1 MKMDKRARIIDFH
14 SHLLPAIDDGSKDIA
29 MSLEILQETR
39 RQKVRKIV
47 ATPHFYP
54 EEMSLSRFLEKRER
68 AVEEVLSVFDSSTC
82 PVSSWEPKQDISEE

>member
-1 MKMDKRARIIDFH
+1 MDKRARIIDFH

-47 ATPHFYP
+47 ATPHF
-54 EEMSLSRFLEKRER
+54 
-68 AVEEVLSVFDSSTC
+68 
-82 PVSSWEPKQDISEE
+82 